1 MLICDQPFM
10 SLKTLNLVK
19 DTFINSDKGIV
30 CVGSGNN
37 KGNPVI
43 FSKKYI
49 NELLSLEG
57 DIGGKKIIKGHLND
71 FQLVNIND
79 EIELV
84 DIDTQEEYVKIL

>member
-1 MLICDQPFM
+1 MNDNSDLGISSSIKLGISFDKNADGYMFMVCDQPFM

-49 NELLSLEG
+49 NELL
-57 DIGGKKIIKGHLND
+57 
-71 FQLVNIND
+71 
-79 EIELV
+79 
-84 DIDTQEEYVKIL
+84 